1 MNTGTSPVPEAVE
14 AVRRG
19 RMVVAVDD
27 SDRHDEGDVVMAAE
41 RAAVT
46 RQSLTAACRRC
57 RGLCRAPMHDA
68 HPGLIAA
75 IGEDRVR
82 KWWSTE
88 TFVSADEVASRTRDS
103 GTWRA
108 T

>member
-1 MNTGTSPVPEAVE
+1 MNIGTSPVPEAVE

-27 SDRHDEGDVVMAAE
+27 SDRHDEDDVVMATE

-46 RQSLTAACRRC
+46 RQTLTAVCRRR
-57 RGLCRAPMHDA
+57 RGLRRAPMHDA
-68 HPGLIAA
+68 YPGLIAA
-75 IGEDRVR
+75 IGENRVR
-82 KWWSTE
+82 KWWSSE
-88 TFVSADEVASRTRDS
+88 TFVSADEVASRTWVW

-108 T
+108 A